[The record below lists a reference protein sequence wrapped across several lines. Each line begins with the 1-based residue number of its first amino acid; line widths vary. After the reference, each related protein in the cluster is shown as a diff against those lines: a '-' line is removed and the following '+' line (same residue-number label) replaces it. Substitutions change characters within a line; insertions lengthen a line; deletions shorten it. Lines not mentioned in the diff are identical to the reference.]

1 MNNTKKLTEASIL
14 SSLFIVCTIAAVASG
29 FGYTLYLDFIV
40 PVFFCLIC
48 LKCEFKYTMLA
59 GISSLLIIGLVLGNI
74 GTAIW
79 ATQNVLLGIMIG
91 VLLNKSTSIMDDLVF
106 GSILGVLLMVLVDV
120 YASTLIGYSFM
131 KEFQGYIKFI
141 PNNQLANTIYYL
153 LIATF
158 PFGMVFSVYYIS
170 LIVGKK
176 LKVVQGNSKK
186 KLEIMSRFR
195 LYSRYLCCSKEVF
208 YSCAIYI
215 LLVETIKMFNF
226 TTDIVYLKTV
236 IISVEYLCMYFVVK
250 DGFLAIQN
258 YVVGK
263 YKNIFYAKVLS
274 LFTLCVIIFLFK
286 ITIFIIVICNIL
298 LDIKINI
305 RVIQNDIINN
315 LVNN

>member
-1 MNNTKKLTEASIL
+1 MNDTKKLTEASIL

-40 PVFFCLIC
+40 PVFFCLVC
-48 LKCEFKYTMLA
+48 LKCEFKYTVLS
-59 GISSLLIIGLVLGNI
+59 GISSLLIIGLVLGNL

-79 ATQNVLLGIMIG
+79 AMQSVLLGIMIG

-106 GSILGVLLMVLVDV
+106 GSILGILLMVLIDV

-141 PNNQLANTIYYL
+141 QNKQIANTIYYL

-158 PFGMVFSVYYIS
+158 PFGMVFSIYYIS
-170 LIVGKK
+170 LIAGKK
-176 LKVVQGNSKK
+176 LKVVKGNSKN
-186 KLEIMSRFR
+186 KLEIMSNFR
-195 LYSRYLCCSKEVF
+195 RYSRYLCCSKNVF

-215 LLVETIKMFNF
+215 LLVEIIKVLDLKI
-226 TTDIVYLKTV
+226 DIVYLNTI
-236 IISVEYLCMYFVVK
+236 IISIEYLCMYFVIK

-258 YVVGK
+258 YILAK
-263 YKNIFYAKVLS
+263 YKNVVFAKL
-274 LFTLCVIIFLFK
+274 LFLLTICLALFLFK
-286 ITIFIIVICNIL
+286 ITIFAIVICNIL